1 MSNDLKERIQDA
13 FSECYALDEVARL
26 YFDIRLECEKQL
38 EYMSIEIAKEM
49 QANGVLKWVRKKYI
63 DVDLLKSELKDLNES
78 ERLYY
83 MGKNRSDNNG

>member
-38 EYMSIEIAKEM
+38 
-49 QANGVLKWVRKKYI
+49 
-63 DVDLLKSELKDLNES
+63 
-78 ERLYY
+78 
-83 MGKNRSDNNG
+83 